1 MRLNKISK
9 SLCFGLIIGAM
20 VIGFVIF
27 IRSRVPA
34 NQKNQPST
42 QITIKPDTSSVESQN
57 HASDWKTYRNEKYG
71 FEVKYPKES
80 EFLGETKK
88 EEYVSASIRLPF
100 PQGTLLRNKKLIII
114 AKRATPEKCSNPL
127 GVYPLNITKGE
138 TVYINNI
145 EFKQEKGF
153 DCGTGQCDHFI
164 SYITMRRDRC
174 ISLNFVFTVANPGVF
189 DVPPPNFDPTE
200 ESKIFDE
207 ILSTFKFLK

>member
-1 MRLNKISK
+1 MRLNEISK
-9 SLCFGLIIGAM
+9 SFYLILIIGII
-20 VIGFVIF
+20 VIIFVVF
-27 IRSRVPA
+27 LKSKLPA
-34 NQKNQPST
+34 QNNTVQNN
-42 QITIKPDTSSVESQN
+42 TIVN
-57 HASDWKTYRNEKYG
+57 ASDWKTYRNEKYG
-71 FEVKYPKES
+71 FEIKYPKEG

-100 PQGTLLRNKKLIII
+100 SQGTLLRNKKLIII
-114 AKRATPEKCSNPL
+114 AKRAIPEKCSNPL

-138 TVYINNI
+138 TIYVNNI

-164 SYITMRRDRC
+164 SYITMRRNRC

-200 ESKIFDE
+200 ESKVFDE

>member
-9 SLCFGLIIGAM
+9 NLCFCLIIGVM
-20 VIGFVIF
+20 VIGLVIF
-27 IRSRVPA
+27 IQSKLSA
-34 NQKNQPST
+34 NQKNQSSI

-57 HASDWKTYRNEKYG
+57 HASGWKTYRNEEYG

-80 EFLGETKK
+80 EFLGEIKK
-88 EEYVSASIRLPF
+88 GEYVSVNIELPF
-100 PQGTLLRNKKLIII
+100 SQGTLLRNKKLIII
-114 AKRATPEKCSNPL
+114 AKRGTPEKCSNL
-127 GVYPLNITKGE
+127 LDVYPLNITRGE

>member
-1 MRLNKISK
+1 MKNKIPK
-9 SLCFGLIIGAM
+9 SFYLILIIA
-20 VIGFVIF
+20 VIAISLVIF
-27 IRSRVPA
+27 TQSKLPA
-34 NQKNQPST
+34 NQESQLST
-42 QITIKPDTSSVESQN
+42 QITIEPATSSIEGQN
-57 HASDWKTYRNEKYG
+57 HTSDWKTYRNEKYG
-71 FEVKYPKES
+71 FEVKYPKEG

-88 EEYVSASIRLPF
+88 EEYVSVSIRLPF
-100 PQGTLLRNKKLIII
+100 PQGTLLKNKKLIII

-138 TVYINNI
+138 TVYISNI

-153 DCGTGQCDHFI
+153 NCGTGQCDHFI
-164 SYITMRRDRC
+164 SYLTMKRNQC

-200 ESKIFDE
+200 EAKVFDK